1 MLYTKVKVSKDKVY
15 KITQIKEDKGIF
27 YILEYKSDDKN
38 AKTAFSRI
46 DHNKVKDLVT
56 EITKQGRPTTK
67 GYLSFDSE
75 RLKADLTT
83 NYEFPDQQPNDIVD
97 TLNNS
102 TTYLKRA
109 VGYCAYHKRYV
120 TQQQM
125 KTKECLRKQC
135 ERLIKI
141 PHKSWY
147 DKEFKIISKKL
158 AGFGIN
164 I

>member
-1 MLYTKVKVSKDKVY
+1 MLYTKVKVSKNDIY
-15 KITQIKEDKGIF
+15 DITQIKENKGIF
-27 YILEYKSDDKN
+27 YAFNYKSDDIN
-38 AKTAFSRI
+38 AKVAFRRV
-46 DHNKVKDLVT
+46 DYNDVKNLVT
-56 EITKQGRPTTK
+56 EIAKQGRSTTN
-67 GYLSFDSE
+67 GYLKFDSE
-75 RLKADLTT
+75 RLQSDLTT
-83 NYEFPDQQPNDIVD
+83 NYEFPDQQPNDIVE
-97 TLNNS
+97 TLNS
-102 TTYLKRA
+102 SATYFRRT

-147 DKEFKIISKKL
+147 DKELKKISKKL
-158 AGFGIN
+158 TSFGIT